1 MSTFLIFVVIT
12 LLVAIG
18 IGFVI
23 VGKENTPEGEAKKPN
38 SLFPVEDHPAFEDA
52 PVAVEKPVVVVPKP
66 KKKYYNNN
74 NNKKT
79 TKK

>member
-23 VGKENTPEGEAKKPN
+23 VGKENTPEGEAKKSN

-79 TKK
+79 IKK

>member
-23 VGKENTPEGEAKKPN
+23 VGKKNTPKGETKPN
-38 SLFPVEDHPAFEDA
+38 SFFPIEDHPAFEDA
-52 PVAVEKPVVVVPKP
+52 PVAVEKPVVVTPKP

-74 NNKKT
+74 NKKTNKK
-79 TKK
+79 

>member
-1 MSTFLIFVVIT
+1 MATFLIFVVIT

-23 VGKENTPEGEAKKPN
+23 IGKENTPEGETKPN

-74 NNKKT
+74 NKKT

>member
-23 VGKENTPEGEAKKPN
+23 VGKENTPKGETKPN
-38 SLFPVEDHPAFEDA
+38 ALFPIEDHPAFEDA
-52 PVAVEKPVVVVPKP
+52 PVAVEKPVVVTPKP

-74 NNKKT
+74 NKKTNKK
-79 TKK
+79 

>member
-12 LLVAIG
+12 LLVAVG

-23 VGKENTPEGEAKKPN
+23 VGKENTSESETKPN
-38 SLFPVEDHPAFEDA
+38 SFFPIEDHPAFEDA
-52 PVAVEKPVVVVPKP
+52 PVAVEKPVVVTPKP

-74 NNKKT
+74 NKKTNKK
-79 TKK
+79 

>member
-23 VGKENTPEGEAKKPN
+23 VGKENTPKGKTKPN
-38 SLFPVEDHPAFEDA
+38 ALFPIEDHPAFEDA
-52 PVAVEKPVVVVPKP
+52 PVAVEKPVVVTPKP

-74 NNKKT
+74 NKKTNKK
-79 TKK
+79 

>member
-23 VGKENTPEGEAKKPN
+23 VGKENTPKGEAKPN
-38 SLFPVEDHPAFEDA
+38 ALFPIEDHPAFEDA
-52 PVAVEKPVVVVPKP
+52 PVAVEKPVVVTPKP

-74 NNKKT
+74 NKKTNKK
-79 TKK
+79 

>member
-23 VGKENTPEGEAKKPN
+23 VGKENTPKGEAKPN
-38 SLFPVEDHPAFEDA
+38 ALFPIEDHPAFEDA
-52 PVAVEKPVVVVPKP
+52 PLAVEKPVVVVPKP

-74 NNKKT
+74 NKKTNKK
-79 TKK
+79 

>member
-12 LLVAIG
+12 LLVAVG

-23 VGKENTPEGEAKKPN
+23 VGKESTPESDTKPN
-38 SLFPVEDHPAFEDA
+38 ALFPVEDYPSFEDA
-52 PVAVEKPVVVVPKP
+52 PVAVEKPVVVTPKP

-74 NNKKT
+74 KKT

>member
-23 VGKENTPEGEAKKPN
+23 VGKESTPEGDTKPN
-38 SLFPVEDHPAFEDA
+38 AFFPVEDYPSFEDA
-52 PVAVEKPVVVVPKP
+52 PVAVEKPVVVTPKP
-66 KKKYYNNN
+66 KKKYH

>member
-23 VGKENTPEGEAKKPN
+23 VGKENTPKGEVKPN
-38 SLFPVEDHPAFEDA
+38 SLFPIEDHPAFEDA

-74 NNKKT
+74 NKKTNKK
-79 TKK
+79 